1 MKRTILS
8 MAIALATVAPTTALA
23 ADITPEQNAKQP
35 IEKIQVTGS
44 RIKRTDFEG
53 VAPVTVITAEEIAN
67 SGLSSI
73 AEVLQSSIASSGG
86 SLNGES
92 DGFTDSASSVNLRG
106 MGANRTLVLIN
117 GRRQASFPSAAG
129 GTSNFV
135 DVSDIP
141 TAAVER
147 IEILTGGASAI
158 YGSDAVGGVVNII
171 LKTEYEGSK
180 IAVKYND
187 PTQGGGEQL
196 DLSYLQ
202 GFNTEKSQTL
212 LMIEYKNV
220 QQIQTDQRDLFYSPA
235 YYEDEDGDKRWGAGP
250 YGDASASSWASWVRD
265 YDSVYTDDKYS
276 PVDEAQ
282 CENLFGDK
290 GVYTPVGKYDCYYDK
305 YADRG
310 LQSAY
315 DRINLVLSSTYDL
328 NDDWQIYGMVNAS
341 YKESTKY
348 KDEKGFGAYIYED
361 DATGALSYE
370 KTDFDDYNK
379 FQMRRRMEEFSGP
392 RTYDTQNT
400 KAALSFGVDGN
411 IGEYELDVSWSSSY
425 NKYEK
430 QNHHMVKADALLDM
444 LTFDPNDTDAAKW
457 YPNNKLSTEQVNAL
471 IGDSTK
477 ESDSSM
483 HQFQAV
489 FTGDLM
495 ELSAG
500 TVGFA
505 TTAEWARESYED
517 TLDAVTT
524 SGGYIGMGG
533 TGGKG
538 DRDRVAVAGELQI
551 PLISNITAVKSLELS
566 AALRY
571 DQYLDDSDVGGATTP
586 QIGLM
591 YRPIDEVLVRANWGK
606 SFRAPDMHR
615 LYAGITRSFGSTE
628 YPHPTIPDEVYDDQ
642 YNSISSGNIN
652 LTEEKGDFWN
662 LGLVAN
668 ITDNADL
675 TLDWWNI
682 KLEGAVK
689 TISTDEM
696 LDDAAQYDQ
705 TGNYTSC
712 DQMNVVGYLNELDD
726 DGIEN
731 LDCMRKGPINSAY
744 EASEGIDASFNYQ
757 FPETAAG
764 EFKLKLAASYLIKK
778 EYQETVESEIE
789 EQTET
794 DYFPKWKGQASVNWK
809 MEDFSA
815 TLAYYYTGEA
825 KGQDTFTLIDADG
838 DEYEEEDY
846 TDVLGAYQTL
856 NLTLSYSAPWDGK
869 FTAGVKN
876 LTDEMPP
883 LYDERND
890 EHDSWPFYEEDNSS
904 YSAVGRSVFFGYSQK
919 F

>member
-1 MKRTILS
+1 MKRSILS
-8 MAIALATVAPTTALA
+8 MAIALAAITPTSVLA
-23 ADITPEQNAKQP
+23 AETVTEKNAEQP
-35 IEKIQVTGS
+35 MEKIEVTGS
-44 RIKRTDFEG
+44 RIKRADFEG
-53 VAPVTVITAEEIAN
+53 VAPVTVISADEIAN
-67 SGLSSI
+67 SGLTSI
-73 AEVLQSSIASSGG
+73 AEVLQSSIANTGG

-117 GRRQASFPSAAG
+117 GRRQASFPSAAS

-141 TAAVER
+141 TAAVAR

-171 LKTEYEGSK
+171 LKTEYEGAK
-180 IAVKYND
+180 VAVKYND

-202 GFNTEKSQTL
+202 GFNTDNSQTL
-212 LMIEYKNV
+212 VMLEYKNV
-220 QQIQTDQRDLFYSPA
+220 KQIQTYQRDLFYSPA
-235 YYEDEDGDKRWGAGP
+235 YYEDDEGDARWGAGP
-250 YGDASASSWASWVRD
+250 YGDAAASSWASWVRD
-265 YDSVYTDDKYS
+265 YDKVYTSEKYS
-276 PVDEAQ
+276 PVDQQQ
-282 CENLFGDK
+282 CSNLFGEK
-290 GVYTPVGKYDCYYDK
+290 GIYTPAGKYDCYYDK

-315 DRINLVLSSTYDL
+315 DRLNLVLSSTYDL
-328 NDDWQIYGMVNAS
+328 NDDWQLYGMVNAS

-348 KDEKGFGAYIYED
+348 KDEKGFGTYIYED
-361 DATGALSYE
+361 ATSGTLSYE

-379 FQMRRRMEEFSGP
+379 FQMRRRMEEYPGT

-400 KAALSFGVDGN
+400 KAAISFGLDGA
-411 IGEYELDVSWSSSY
+411 IGDYELDVSWSSSY

-444 LTFDPNDTDAAKW
+444 VTFDPNDTDPAKW
-457 YPNNKLSTEQVNAL
+457 YPNNKLTTEQAESL

-477 ESDSSM
+477 ESDSYM
-483 HQFQAV
+483 HQLQAV

-505 TTAEWARESYED
+505 TTAEWAREGYED
-517 TLDAVTT
+517 TLDATTT

-538 DRDRVAVAGELQI
+538 DRDRVAIAGELQI
-551 PLISNITAVKSLELS
+551 PLLADITAVKSLELS

-571 DQYLDDSDVGGATTP
+571 DHYLDDSSVGGATTP
-586 QIGLM
+586 QVGLM

-615 LYAGITRSFGSTE
+615 LYAGITRSFGNTE
-628 YPHPTIPDEVYDDQ
+628 YPHPTIPDEVYEDQ
-642 YNSISSGNIN
+642 YHGISSGNIN

-682 KLEGAVK
+682 ELEGAVK

-696 LDDAAQYDQ
+696 RDDPAQYDQ

-712 DQMNVVGYLNELDD
+712 DQMNVVGYLNEFDD

-731 LDCMRKGPINSAY
+731 LACMRKGPINSAY

-757 FPETAAG
+757 FPETVAG
-764 EFKLKLAASYLIKK
+764 AFKLKIGASYLIKK
-778 EYQETVESEIE
+778 EYQETLESEIE

-794 DYFPKWKGQASVNWK
+794 DYFPKWKGKASLNWQ

-825 KGQDTFTLIDADG
+825 KGTDTFTLIDADG
-838 DEYEEEDY
+838 DEYEEDDY
-846 TDVLGAYQTL
+846 TDTLDAYQTL

-890 EHDSWPFYEEDNSS
+890 EHNSWPFYEEDNSS